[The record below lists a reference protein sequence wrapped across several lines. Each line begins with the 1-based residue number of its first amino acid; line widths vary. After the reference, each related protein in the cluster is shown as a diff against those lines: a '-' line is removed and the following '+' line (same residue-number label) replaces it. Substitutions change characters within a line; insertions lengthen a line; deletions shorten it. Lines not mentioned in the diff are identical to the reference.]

1 MKTDIR
7 LFIGGKE
14 IEFTADP
21 KILFNYKLTDINNPT
36 VVKNS
41 YSKSIEI
48 EGTPKNNDVFEN
60 IWNLQRVQWGGINFN
75 PIKKTDF
82 TIYVNGDIYER
93 GYAKLDGITTKN
105 RKITYSITLFGG
117 LGSFFFNLSYKDSE
131 GDDKKSL
138 ADLYYAKRDIGNV
151 FQQSEPDLNFRI
163 NKDTLWDAWNVIT
176 GNPDAVYDE
185 SEVNRPD
192 NYYYDRKWEILNFAP
207 CYNGLPDDFDADK
220 CIINKKNMPVLTFSK
235 TDNGKTFTDY
245 RGYAMGEQPNDE
257 LTEWETFDLRSYL
270 QRPVVS
276 MRRVIDACCNPVN
289 NGGYEV
295 DLDSTFFSYDNPYYT
310 DAYLTLPMLRENIEG
325 GETVISS
332 DGQLVEMPLT
342 DSYKDYTKLYKVDY
356 NIDTISKI
364 VNVELGLNLEL
375 STTGTANQLYLY
387 RKFKASPDYNSNME
401 RVKTLESIGSIYV
414 QLAAFDALGNCV
426 ASSNVYFVTDAK
438 ASGKT
443 KFNELYWKKHSAW
456 GKTIHTGGTG
466 SQGAGGHVISVS
478 AVPVPGVTNVYG
490 SFMRNSS
497 GKYELVDGNGNPIIL
512 NFTFATET
520 PYSRLE
526 MTYISFTDYN
536 YEFYNPYKW
545 WKGREYN
552 SVKTGK
558 STSPLKFYLNDGIN
572 YGGNISIES
581 AKNRNSYDVSPAMDI
596 ENFELITKDYSE
608 FFSNTYVRKQDILN
622 TEKTPAEYLISYA
635 KMFGLYFYYDP
646 SEEAED
652 SSLAPNGVI
661 HLMTRDTYYTGEVVD
676 LEEFI
681 NRDKGIKITPTT
693 LDSKWI
699 NFNVEQVES
708 EANKEHKDK
717 FGYDYGYQK
726 VNTGYNFN
734 ADNKAILD
742 KVVYKGGVEALE
754 TSKYYQVPIEGY
766 PAYGDNGFIYTLFYG
781 IGDDMETLEVDDKF
795 SGIYRNSI
803 NPNEWYD
810 TDAFKKPQFHEKDNE
825 ATDGKDVLLF
835 YTGEKWYSDSFNYWI
850 TDDIEEMLAL
860 NDGKP
865 CWIMTVDKDDVNG
878 NRIAY
883 PINLL
888 PIFQRNLVYS
898 GNGTIKHSWDFGN
911 PFITFV
917 RDMYAGE
924 QSGLYFKCWKNYI
937 GDLYSEDN
945 RILNTYVVF
954 KEAPNA
960 GALRKFYWFDN
971 CLWRMNAIKDWNVA
985 GYESTAVEFIKVIDE
1000 ENYKLTPITNTI
1012 IASFTF
1018 PNLLNV
1024 DDEFGGDERDHYY
1037 RISADAQDVTGV
1049 INVGNAGSWSFGD
1062 GAGASCIVTWTD
1074 GTSESYLYSDIM
1086 EPSNDYGSGDAIKV
1100 FSLTANTKS
1109 IERTWYFN
1117 ILDNDDRGY
1126 KVHIIQ
1132 SGMTADV
1139 EPQFTLSP
1147 STVFFDAG
1155 GGQQTVLLG
1164 NSNIDSYTVGNLPNW
1179 VSLLNVRDV
1188 GFTLQAQPNSA
1199 GVIKNAA
1206 ISVTGHKTGYSDLTK
1221 YLQISQNIYSGS
1233 VSFDKSTVYV
1243 GNNINDTSEQVNI
1256 TWNNITERAFGVKP
1270 SDRFRFN
1277 LIDGTNAFTI
1287 TALKANTQSTPIT
1300 GSFEIICK
1308 DTNGN
1313 TITKSITIVQTP
1325 S

>member
-7 LFIGGKE
+7 LFIGEKE
-14 IEFTADP
+14 IEFTSDP

-60 IWNLQRVQWGGINFN
+60 IWNLQRVQWGGIDFN

-105 RKITYSITLFGG
+105 GKITYSITLFGG

-138 ADLYYAKRDIGNV
+138 ADLYYAARDVGNV
-151 FQQSEPDLNFRI
+151 FRQSEPDLNFRI
-163 NKDTLWDAWNVIT
+163 NKESLWDAWNVIT

-185 SEVNRPD
+185 SEVSRPD
-192 NYYYDRKWEILNFAP
+192 NYYYDYKWEVLNFAP

-220 CIINKKNMPVLTFSK
+220 CIINKNNMPALTFSK
-235 TDNGKTFTDY
+235 TDNGKIFTDY

-257 LTEWETFDLRSYL
+257 LTEWESFDLRSYL

-276 MRRVIDACCNPVN
+276 MKRVIDACCNPVN

-295 DLDSTFFSYDNPYYT
+295 DLDSTFFSYNNPYYA

-325 GETVISS
+325 GETVIST
-332 DGQLVEMPLT
+332 DGEIVEIPLT
-342 DSYKDYTKLYKVDY
+342 GFNKDWSKLYNIDY

-364 VNVELGLNLEL
+364 VNVDLGLNLEL

-387 RKFKASPDYNSNME
+387 RNFKATPDYNSDIE
-401 RVKTLESIGSIYV
+401 RVKSIESIGSVCV
-414 QLAAFDALGNCV
+414 QIAAFDALSNCV
-426 ASSNVYFVTDAK
+426 ASSNVYFITDAK
-438 ASGKT
+438 ASGKA
-443 KFNELYWKKHSAW
+443 KFNEVNWKGSNGWAKPKYS
-456 GKTIHTGGTG
+456 GGGG
-466 SQGAGGHVISVS
+466 SQGGGGVNVTYQST
-478 AVPVPGVTNVYG
+478 VPVPGVTNVYG
-490 SFMRNSS
+490 SFKRNSS
-497 GKYELVDGNGNPIIL
+497 GKYELVDGNGNPIML
-512 NFTFATET
+512 NFSFATET
-520 PYSRLE
+520 PYSKLE
-526 MTYISFTDYN
+526 MSIQYRTYHDIEY
-536 YEFYNPYKW
+536 YNPYKW

-552 SVKTGK
+552 SVKTKTESGE
-558 STSPLKFYLNDGIN
+558 LKLYLHDGIT
-572 YGGNISIES
+572 YGGNIGINT
-581 AKNRNSYDVSPAMDI
+581 AMNRNSYTASPILGIDK
-596 ENFELITKDYSE
+596 FELITKDYSE

-635 KMFGLYFYYDP
+635 KMFGLYFYYNP
-646 SEEAED
+646 SEEAEN

-661 HLMTRDTYYTGEVVD
+661 HLMTRDTYYTGEVVN

-681 NRDKGIKITPTT
+681 NREKGIKITPTT
-693 LDSKWI
+693 VDSKWF

-726 VNTGYNFN
+726 INTGYNFN
-734 ADNKAILD
+734 TENKAMLD

-754 TSKYYQVPIEGY
+754 TSKYYQLPTQGY
-766 PAYGDNGFIYTLFYG
+766 PAYGENGFIYTLYNYSS
-781 IGDDMETLEVDDKF
+781 DELNTLEIDDEF
-795 SGIYRNSI
+795 GTIFRNSI
-803 NPNEWYD
+803 NPNDWYD
-810 TDAFKKPQFHEKDNE
+810 TDAFKKPQFHEKENKSI
-825 ATDGKDVLLF
+825 DGKDVLLF
-835 YTGEKWYSDSFNYWI
+835 YTGEDWYSDYFNYWI

-860 NDGKP
+860 NDGYP

-883 PINLL
+883 PINTL
-888 PIFQRNLVYS
+888 PIFQRNIVFG

-924 QSGLYFKCWKNYI
+924 QSGLYYKCWKNYI
-937 GDLYSEDN
+937 SDLYSEDN

-1000 ENYKLTPITNTI
+1000 ENYELTPITNTL

-1018 PNLLNV
+1018 PNLQNV
-1024 DDEFGGDERDHYY
+1024 DDEFGGDEREHYY

-1049 INVGNAGSWSFGD
+1049 INVGNAGSWVFGD
-1062 GAGASCIVTWTD
+1062 GAWAECYVTWTD
-1074 GTSESYLYSDIM
+1074 GTSESYLYRDIM
-1086 EPSNDYGSGDAIKV
+1086 EPSNDYGSGDTIKV
-1100 FSLTANTKS
+1100 FHLTANTKKL
-1109 IERTWYFN
+1109 ERTWYFN
-1117 ILDNDDRGY
+1117 ILDNDDRSY
-1126 KVHIIQ
+1126 SVHIIQ
-1132 SGMTADV
+1132 SGIVPA

-1147 STVFFDAG
+1147 SSIFFDAG
-1155 GGQQTVLLG
+1155 GGQRTVLLAD
-1164 NSNIDSYTVGNLPNW
+1164 SNIDSYTVGNRPNW
-1179 VSLLNVRDV
+1179 ISLLNVKDV
-1188 GFTLQAQPNSA
+1188 GFTLQAQPNTA
-1199 GVIKNAA
+1199 GAIKNTA
-1206 ISVTGHKTGYSDLTK
+1206 ISVTGHKTGHSDITK

-1233 VSFDKSTVYV
+1233 VSFDKSVVYV
-1243 GNNINDTSEQVNI
+1243 GKNVGDTSERVNI
-1256 TWNNITERAFGVKP
+1256 TWENITERTFAAAP
-1270 SDRFRFN
+1270 TDRFRFTM
-1277 LIDGTNAFTI
+1277 LDGTNAFTI
-1287 TALKANTQSTPIT
+1287 TALKANTSGNNPIT
-1300 GSFEIICK
+1300 GAFSIACK

-1325 S
+1325 

>member
-41 YSKSIEI
+41 YSKTIEI

-60 IWNLQRVQWGGINFN
+60 IWNLQRVQWGGIDFN

-138 ADLYYAKRDIGNV
+138 ADLYYAGREIGNV

-163 NKDTLWDAWNVIT
+163 NKNTLWDAWNVIT

-192 NYYYDRKWEILNFAP
+192 NYYYDYKWEILNFAP
-207 CYNGLPDDFDADK
+207 CYNGIPDNFNADK
-220 CIINKKNMPVLTFSK
+220 CIINKNNMPALTFSK

-276 MRRVIDACCNPVN
+276 MKRVIDACCNPIN

-295 DLDSTFFSYDNPYYT
+295 DLDSTFFNYDNPYFT

-325 GETVISS
+325 GETVIST
-332 DGQLVEMPLT
+332 DGEIVEIPLT
-342 DSYKDYTKLYKVDY
+342 GFNKEWSKLYNIEY

-364 VNVELGLNLEL
+364 VNVDLGLNLEL

-387 RKFKASPDYNSNME
+387 RNFKASPDYNSDIQ
-401 RVKTLESIGSIYV
+401 RVKSIESIGSICV
-414 QLAAFDALGNCV
+414 QLAAFDVLGNCV

-438 ASGKT
+438 ASGKA
-443 KFNELYWKKHSAW
+443 KFNEVNWK
-456 GKTIHTGGTG
+456 G
-466 SQGAGGHVISVS
+466 SNGWATPNYSGAGQGGGVNVTYRSS
-478 AVPVPGVTNVYG
+478 VPVPGVTNVYG
-490 SFMRNSS
+490 SFIKNSS
-497 GKYELVDGNGNPIIL
+497 GKYELVDGNGNPIML
-512 NFTFATET
+512 NFNFATET
-520 PYSRLE
+520 PYSKLE
-526 MTYISFTDYN
+526 MSIQYRTYHDIEY
-536 YEFYNPYKW
+536 YNPYKW

-552 SVKTGK
+552 GVQTKTESGE
-558 STSPLKFYLNDGIN
+558 LKLYLNDGIN
-572 YGGNISIES
+572 YGGNIGIET
-581 AKNRNSYDVSPAMDI
+581 AKNRNSYDASPMLDI
-596 ENFELITKDYSE
+596 EKFELITKDYSE
-608 FFSNTYVRKQDILN
+608 FFTNTYVRKQDILN

-635 KMFGLYFYYDP
+635 KMFGLYFYYNP

-661 HLMTRDTYYTGEVVD
+661 HLMTRDTYYTGEIVD

-681 NRDKGIKITPTT
+681 NRDNGIKITPTT

-734 ADNKAILD
+734 AENKAILD

-766 PAYGDNGFIYTLFYG
+766 PAYGWNGFVYTLFYG
-781 IGDDMETLEVDDKF
+781 TGDDMETLEVDDNF
-795 SGIYRNSI
+795 GTISRNSI

-825 ATDGKDVLLF
+825 GTDGKDVLLF
-835 YTGEKWYSDSFNYWI
+835 YTGEDWYSNSFNYWI

-860 NDGKP
+860 NDGNP

-883 PINLL
+883 PINTL
-888 PIFQRNLVYS
+888 PIFQRNIVY
-898 GNGTIKHSWDFGN
+898 GANGTIKHSWDFGN

-924 QSGLYFKCWKNYI
+924 QSPLYYKCWKDYI

-954 KEAPNA
+954 KEAPNT
-960 GALRKFYWFDN
+960 GALRKFYWFDG

-1000 ENYKLTPITNTI
+1000 ENYKLTPISNTLVV
-1012 IASFTF
+1012 SFTF
-1018 PNLLNV
+1018 PNLQNV
-1024 DDEFGGDERDHYY
+1024 DEEYGGDDTHHYY
-1037 RISADAQDVTGV
+1037 RISADAQEVTGV
-1049 INVGNAGSWSFGD
+1049 INVGNAGSWVFGD
-1062 GAGASCIVTWTD
+1062 GVGAETQVVWEDDTYET
-1074 GTSESYLYSDIM
+1074 YLYSDIM
-1086 EPSNDYGSGDAIKV
+1086 TPPADSGSGDAIKV
-1100 FSLTANTKS
+1100 FALTENEKDIS
-1109 IERTWYFN
+1109 RTWEFS
-1117 ILDNDDRGY
+1117 LQDGDDRY
-1126 KVHIIQ
+1126 YYVYIIQ
-1132 SGMTADV
+1132 DRKPEQSITI
-1139 EPQFTLSP
+1139 TP
-1147 STVFFDAG
+1147 S
-1155 GGQQTVLLG
+1155 
-1164 NSNIDSYTVGNLPNW
+1164 
-1179 VSLLNVRDV
+1179 
-1188 GFTLQAQPNSA
+1188 
-1199 GVIKNAA
+1199 
-1206 ISVTGHKTGYSDLTK
+1206 SVTGPAEGGTVTAEVYFQNRMGDDVTYDFNESEEYMYFDFRLSAWDGDYATLYIMFNSNTTAEEKTGA
-1221 YLQISQNIYSGS
+1221 YLSMQA
-1233 VSFDKSTVYV
+1233 
-1243 GNNINDTSEQVNI
+1243 VN
-1256 TWNNITERAFGVKP
+1256 ADA
-1270 SDRFRFN
+1270 S
-1277 LIDGTNAFTI
+1277 A
-1287 TALKANTQSTPIT
+1287 
-1300 GSFEIICK
+1300 
-1308 DTNGN
+1308 
-1313 TITKSITIVQTP
+1313 TIVINQEAGI
-1325 S
+1325 